1 MPQNVFMSEHPF
13 AEYIRIL
20 GRGKKGARSLT
31 FDEARNA
38 MSMILADAVEPVQL
52 GAFLMLMRVKEE
64 SPEELAGF
72 VKAARE
78 ALSLEGRPLPRAM
91 VDWSTYAGKRRQL
104 PWYILAALLLAEN
117 GVTILM
123 HGTQGHKDDRIYAP
137 AVIEYLG
144 LPLCRDFGEVEEQIT
159 SRCFAFIEL
168 ERFCPKLKQI
178 LDLRGKFG
186 LRSPIN
192 TLLRMINPLDAP
204 YLMQGIFHPGYRDI
218 HQQAALLLGQP
229 HMVVFKG
236 EGGETERNPDV
247 ECKLL
252 MVDDGVA
259 REETWPAMFTRRHL
273 RNEDM
278 AIEHLC
284 ALWRGEIDDEYGV
297 GAVTGTAAIGL
308 RLLGR
313 ASDAASAERLAG
325 EMWAARPRDRYG
337 ARRTDAGA

>member
-1 MPQNVFMSEHPF
+1 MPQNDAMSEHPF

-31 FDEARNA
+31 FDEARSA
-38 MSMILADAVEPVQL
+38 MTMILANEVEPVQL

-78 ALSLEGRPLPRAM
+78 ILSLEGRLLPRAM

-123 HGTQGHKDDRIYAP
+123 HGTHGHKDDRVYAP
-137 AVIEYLG
+137 EVVEHLG
-144 LPLCRDFGEVEEQIT
+144 LPLCQDFSQVEEQIGT
-159 SRCFAFIEL
+159 RRFAFIEL
-168 ERFCPKLKQI
+168 EQFCPKLKQI

-192 TLLRMINPLDAP
+192 TLLRMINPLSAP

-236 EGGETERNPDV
+236 EGGETERNPDT
-247 ECKLL
+247 ECKILT
-252 MVDDGVA
+252 VDDGVA
-259 REETWPAMFTRRHL
+259 HEETWPAMFTRRHL
-273 RNEDM
+273 RNEHM

-284 ALWRGEIDDEYGV
+284 AVWRDEIEDEYGV

-313 ASDAASAERLAG
+313 ASNGPGAERLAS
-325 EMWAARPRDRYG
+325 EMWAARPRDRFA
-337 ARRTDAGA
+337 ARLPNAGA